1 MKLGRVLGLLAI
13 VVMLVACR
21 STKRVLQQPVAER
34 ELHQRG
40 ASELLGLLVA
50 NSKDHPS
57 YYSARADVAVQSANG
72 KRSFRANVRMVRDSA
87 VWLSITPALG
97 IEVARVLLTN
107 DSLKLLDKLH
117 DRYWVGDTAQA
128 RLRFGVQPSL
138 ALVQDALL
146 GLPIGLDTLE
156 KYRSGRETG
165 LYTLSSR
172 ERRKFIRAAEDISQG
187 DTLPHDKD
195 MRERRLERTL
205 RKAEKREMMV
215 YKYWI
220 DPDSMRVQRVLIT
233 ELARDQQADVRY
245 MQRKTV
251 EGHDIPALVVLS
263 LSTPAQAASGTLQLD
278 RIQFN
283 GPLNLPFRIPEKF
296 TPMD

>member
-1 MKLGRVLGLLAI
+1 MKLGKRLLLMAAVL
-13 VVMLVACR
+13 MLVACR
-21 STKRVLQQPVAER
+21 GTRPVAQQPVQER
-34 ELHQRG
+34 ELHPRS
-40 ASELLGLLVA
+40 ANELLGQLVA
-50 NSKDHPS
+50 NSKDHPR
-57 YYSARADVAVQSANG
+57 YYSARADVSMQGSSG

-87 VWLSITPALG
+87 IWFSITPALG
-97 IEVARVLLTN
+97 IEVARVLLTG

-117 DRYWVGDTAQA
+117 DRYWVGDTGQA

-146 GLPIGLDTLE
+146 GLPVGLDTIE
-156 KYRSGRETG
+156 KYRSGREAG
-165 LYTLSSR
+165 MYTLSSK
-172 ERRKFIRAAEDISQG
+172 ERRKFIRAAEDIAPG

-205 RKAEKREMMV
+205 RKAEKREMLV

-220 DPDSMRVQRVLIT
+220 EPDSMRVQRVLIT

-296 TPMD
+296 APMD